1 MIRKRISY
9 NLRMFVVVAAAG
21 LSLLPIVFIF
31 MNSLMSSL
39 EVASRYTSVIN
50 IYNMMGVTDGRMHYV
65 EMTLL
70 PDLLTLSSWRQILL
84 ENPTYL
90 RFVWNSLIL
99 VVPIVIGQLVISP
112 LAAFGF
118 ERLRTRQKEKLFFA
132 YIITMLLPMQAL
144 LVPHFIAANILGI
157 NGNYLAI
164 ILPAVFAPF
173 GIFLIRQQMK
183 GFPKEVIEAASVD
196 GASEMKVFYRVV
208 LPNLKPTL
216 IALTVLTFAEA
227 WNIVDQAIVFVREE
241 RQMPLSVYLSATF
254 SGDMGIVFALS
265 TLFMIPAL
273 IVFIYGQ
280 DHLADGI
287 NQSAPR

>member
-1 MIRKRISY
+1 MTKKRISY
-9 NLRMFVVVAAAG
+9 NLRMFVVVVAAMF
-21 LSLLPIVFIF
+21 SLLPIAFII
-31 MNSLMSSL
+31 MNSLMSSM
-39 EVASRYTSVIN
+39 EVFTRYTSTIN
-50 IYNMMGVTDGRMHYV
+50 IYNYFGVTDGRMHYV

-90 RFVWNSLIL
+90 RFLWNSLIL
-99 VVPIVIGQLVISP
+99 VIPIVLGQLVISP
-112 LAAFGF
+112 LAAYGF
-118 ERLRTRQKEKLFFA
+118 ERMRSRQKEKLFFA

-144 LVPHFIAANILGI
+144 LVPHFISANILGI

-173 GIFLIRQQMK
+173 GIFLVRQQMK

-196 GASEMKVFYRVV
+196 GAAEFRIFYRVV

-227 WNIVDQAIVFVREE
+227 WNIVDQAIVFIREE

-254 SGDMGIVFALS
+254 SGDMGIIFALS

-280 DHLADGI
+280 DYLAEGI
-287 NQSAPR
+287 SQSAPR